1 MMDLIIN
8 LSYLSVKGEGE
19 TLKHIFYYQTSL
31 GEIGISA
38 NQEGITGIFLMR
50 GRPLDTEDCR
60 KEETPVIRQAAQEI
74 TEYLEKKR
82 TRFTIPLSLQ
92 GTEFQKRV
100 WNALQEIPYGETRS
114 YKQIAEAIQQP
125 NAYRAVGM
133 ANNKNP
139 VLIIIPCHRVIG
151 AQGKLV
157 GYAAGVDVKQYLL
170 KLEQN
175 G

>member
-1 MMDLIIN
+1 M
-8 LSYLSVKGEGE
+8 
-19 TLKHIFYYQTSL
+19 KHIFYYQTSL

>member
-1 MMDLIIN
+1 
-8 LSYLSVKGEGE
+8 
-19 TLKHIFYYQTSL
+19 
-31 GEIGISA
+31 
-38 NQEGITGIFLMR
+38 MR